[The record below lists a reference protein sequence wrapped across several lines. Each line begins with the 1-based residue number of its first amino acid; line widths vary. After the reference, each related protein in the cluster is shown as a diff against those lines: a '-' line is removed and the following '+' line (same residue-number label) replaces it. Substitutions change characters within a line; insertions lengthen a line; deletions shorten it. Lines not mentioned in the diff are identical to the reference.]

1 VIEENGTEQVY
12 RLITDLVDITLFPA
26 LLLAQEYHNRF
37 SCHGYFNFESP
48 LRSALVLSGAKVS
61 GTEQLE
67 DDNTRY
73 IESPEQDRI
82 DLQKCLLLEEIFAL
96 DLRPCSLVTLSACET
111 GLSDPRSLSDEY
123 ISLPS
128 GFLVAGS
135 PSIVGSQWAVNDFAT
150 AFLMVKFYENL
161 VGGSLAETRSLSAN
175 HEVTVAVALNEAQK
189 WLRDS
194 TTQELKEW
202 VEKGKVPLTPTQEI
216 DVLARLLNMEADAK
230 PFEPPQYW
238 AAFCAIGQ

>member
-1 VIEENGTEQVY
+1 MPSILPTQQATKTTWTQATTKEQL
-12 RLITDLVDITLFPA
+12 RLANFI
-26 LLLAQEYHNRF
+26 HF

-48 LRSALVLSGAKVS
+48 LRSALVLSGAKVP
-61 GTEQLE
+61 GTDQLE

-73 IESPEQDRI
+73 IQSPERDRI
-82 DLQKCLLLEEIFAL
+82 DLEKCLLLEEIFAL

-111 GLSDPRSLSDEY
+111 GLSDPKSLSDEY

-135 PSIVGSQWAVNDFAT
+135 PSVVGSQWAVSDLAT
-150 AFLMVKFYENL
+150 AFLMIKFYENL
-161 VGGSLAETRSLSAN
+161 VGEGLAETRSLSSTQ
-175 HEVTVAVALNEAQK
+175 EITVAVALNEAQK
-189 WLRDS
+189 WLRDV
-194 TTQELKEW
+194 TKQKLEEW
-202 VEKGKVPLTPTQEI
+202 VRQGKVPLTPTRRI
-216 DVLARLLNMEADAK
+216 AVLGWLRNMEADDQ